1 MTEILL
7 VNLVKLI
14 NSRRSKF
21 DFHASFHLYTEF
33 ESINLNFKRSHQ
45 IIFKFNFCIRLEE
58 SLERRVRAETSS
70 IEAAIAKAEDPA
82 SSLSV
87 NLTNQIS
94 KSLQVQLQNEM
105 KKDWLPFFY
114 PRKYAILSP
123 LEHRLYY
130 VGEFSGFC
138 LRCVMKKY
146 TPSLPQS
153 RIQTKLSIRT

>member
-33 ESINLNFKRSHQ
+33 ESIHLNFKRSHQ

-105 KKDWLPFFY
+105 KKDWLPFFIRGSTPFY
-114 PRKYAILSP
+114 PLWSTGFIM
-123 LEHRLYY
+123 LESSADFACA
-130 VGEFSGFC
+130 VS
-138 LRCVMKKY
+138 
-146 TPSLPQS
+146 
-153 RIQTKLSIRT
+153 